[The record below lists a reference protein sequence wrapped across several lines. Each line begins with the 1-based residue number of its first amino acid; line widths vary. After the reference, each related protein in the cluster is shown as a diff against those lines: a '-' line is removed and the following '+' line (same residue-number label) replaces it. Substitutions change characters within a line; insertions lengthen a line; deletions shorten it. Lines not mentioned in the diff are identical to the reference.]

1 MADKEQAIAKAE
13 EISKDIK
20 KLAAGKSEFTLP
32 EIVPD
37 WDSIDGRVRDLIGL
51 EFHDRIVKDGGN
63 PDIEYKG
70 KNAEGIDL
78 YALK

>member
-20 KLAAGKSEFTLP
+20 NLAAGKSEFTLP
-32 EIVPD
+32 EIVPG
-37 WDSIDGRVRDLIGL
+37 WDEIDGKVRDLIGL
-51 EFHDRIVKDGGN
+51 EFHDRIVKDGAN

-70 KNAEGIDL
+70 KNSNGVDL